1 MHPTRRFSSW
11 KSHLAQ
17 PQDEVRS
24 SSSRQADTRVWVG
37 QDATGMLENGEVAAN
52 KLMAAY
58 QLRLKR
64 GMGNVERGVRKSSST
79 VRTGNLPRVL
89 PANWTYQAR
98 EGERVKGA
106 RIPGSYIVWG
116 KAGLRGDLLKVNL
129 KEGMG
134 GCVSVQVE
142 CIWRWLGIGLGASTR
157 IPARLASIAAHRCGL

>member
-1 MHPTRRFSSW
+1 MQTEEGRRGGLCIRLDVFRAGSRTWYSRKTR
-11 KSHLAQ
+11 LEA
-17 PQDEVRS
+17 VAAG
-24 SSSRQADTRVWVG
+24 RQTHGHGSD
-37 QDATGMLENGEVAAN
+37 QMLQGMPENGEVAAN

-116 KAGLRGDLLKVNL
+116 KAGLRGDLLEVNL
-129 KEGMG
+129 KEGVG
-134 GCVSVQVE
+134 YCV
-142 CIWRWLGIGLGASTR
+142 
-157 IPARLASIAAHRCGL
+157 